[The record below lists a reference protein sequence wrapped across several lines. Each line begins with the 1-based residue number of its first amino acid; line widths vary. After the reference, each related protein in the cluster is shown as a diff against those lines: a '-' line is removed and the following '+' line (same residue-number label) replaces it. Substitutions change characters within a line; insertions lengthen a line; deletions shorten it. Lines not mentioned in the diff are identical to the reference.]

1 MYIRVGVGFGLLL
14 FVFMGKLPIFVP
26 MKKSEFSFIDDIAK
40 TFGTLPHNGFEPIGD
55 DCTVLDMGTDAL
67 VISTDMLVED
77 VHFLRGASTAEEV
90 GYKSLMVNLSDVA
103 AMGATPTA
111 VLLSLSLSEA
121 TQGEWVE
128 GFMRGFYEGCQRYG
142 VALVGGD
149 TTASRDKVCINVV
162 AIGRAPKANIKRRS
176 AAKVSDII
184 CVTGKLGASSKGLV
198 DIMFGDLDTAA
209 AKAHRRAQARIVD
222 GRWLG
227 ECEAVHAMMDVSDG
241 IASDIKHIMEQSGV
255 GAEIELTK
263 IPSDYDIRYATTG
276 GEDYEL
282 LLTVAPERFDEVA
295 EALYR
300 ATGTTLTAIGVITAD
315 GELRWLENGVP
326 SELELRGFTHF

>member
-1 MYIRVGVGFGLLL
+1 MAPLL
-14 FVFMGKLPIFVP
+14 FVYTGKLTIFVP

-40 TFGTLPHNGFEPIGD
+40 TFGALPHNGFEPIGD
-55 DCTVLDMGTDAL
+55 DCTVLDMGADAL

-77 VHFLRGASTAEEV
+77 VHFLRGASSAEEV

-128 GFMRGFYEGCQRYG
+128 GFMRGFYEGCAKYG

-162 AIGRAPKANIKRRS
+162 AIGRAPKSNIKRRS
-176 AAKVSDII
+176 AAKVGDLI

-198 DIMFGDLDTAA
+198 DIMFGDLNTSA
-209 AKAHRRAQARIVD
+209 AKIHRRAQARIEE
-222 GRWLG
+222 GKLLG
-227 ECEAVHAMMDVSDG
+227 ACEAVHAMMDVSDG
-241 IASDIKHIMEQSGV
+241 IASDIKHIMEQSAV
-255 GAEIELTK
+255 GAEIELSKVPT
-263 IPSDYDIRYATTG
+263 DYDIRFATTG

-282 LLTVAPERFDEVA
+282 LMTVDPARFDEVA
-295 EALYR
+295 EALR
-300 ATGTTLTAIGVITAD
+300 SATGTELTVIGRIVEGNELQWLD
-315 GELRWLENGVP
+315 NGEPAEI
-326 SELELRGFTHF
+326 ELKGFTHF

>member
-1 MYIRVGVGFGLLL
+1 MCSLNSLNSLNSLI
-14 FVFMGKLPIFVP
+14 VFPENFAIFAH
-26 MKKSEFSFIDDIAK
+26 MKKSEFSCIDDLAK
-40 TFGTLPHNGFEPIGD
+40 TFGSLPHHGFEPIGD

-77 VHFLRGASTAEEV
+77 VHFMRGASSPDEV
-90 GYKSLMVNLSDVA
+90 GYKSLMVNISDVA

-128 GFMRGFYEGCQRYG
+128 GFMRGFYEGCAKYG

-162 AIGRAPKANIKRRS
+162 AIGRASKANIKRRS
-176 AAKVSDII
+176 AAKVGDLI

-198 DIMFGDLDTAA
+198 DIMFGDLNTAA
-209 AKAHRRAQARIVD
+209 AKVHRRAQARIAE
-222 GRWLG
+222 GKLLG
-227 ECEAVHAMMDVSDG
+227 GCEAVHAMMDVSDG
-241 IASDIKHIMEQSGV
+241 IASDIKHIMEQSNV
-255 GAEIELTK
+255 GAEIELKQVPT
-263 IPSDYDIRYATTG
+263 DYDIRFATTG

-282 LLTVAPERFDEVA
+282 LLTVAPECYNEVA
-295 EALYR
+295 ETLHS
-300 ATGTTLTAIGVITAD
+300 ATGTPLTAIGRIVE
-315 GELRWLENGVP
+315 G
-326 SELELRGFTHF
+326 SELKWFEDGAPAEIELQGFTHF